1 MIKDIDI
8 KILVMLIFLIL
19 GKSYALENK
28 IVLKIDNEIITT
40 LDVFD
45 EINELKFFNENFR
58 IMDNENEIYQIALQ
72 SILRHEIKKTEVFKN
87 IDKFQF
93 ADETYLDSIIKKNYE
108 KLGYNNLTDFKENL
122 RKNEVNFVKFKEKLK
137 INLLWNEIIYAKFFD
152 KVILNENKLRDQIN
166 NKKNINKTFNL
177 NEIVYQVQNLK
188 DVDRI
193 YNIIK
198 NDIIK
203 LGFKNAAIKHSLSNT
218 SSTGGTIG
226 WVDENTLNEQILNEL
241 ESIPAQSITKPI
253 RISGGF
259 LILQKLEEKEI
270 SKNLNSDEELK
281 KLMRFEADQQLNNF
295 SNIYF
300 NKIKNNLQINAP

>member
-28 IVLKIDNEIITT
+28 IVLKIDNKIITT

-58 IMDNENEIYQIALQ
+58 IMDSEDEIYQIALQ
-72 SILRHEIKKTEVFKN
+72 SILRHKIKKIEVSKN
-87 IDKFQF
+87 IDKFQIT
-93 ADETYLDSIIKKNYE
+93 DETYLDNLIKKNYE

-122 RKNEVNFVKFKEKLK
+122 KKKEVNFFKYKEKLK
-137 INLLWNEIIYAKFFD
+137 TNLLWNEIIYAKFFN
-152 KVILNENKLRDQIN
+152 KVVLNENKLRDQIN
-166 NKKNINKTFNL
+166 NKRNINKTFNL

-188 DVDRI
+188 DVDRM

-198 NDIIK
+198 DDIIK
-203 LGFKNAAIKHSLSNT
+203 LGFKSAAIKHSLSNT
-218 SSTGGTIG
+218 SSAGGGIG
-226 WVDENTLNEQILNEL
+226 WVDENALNEQILNEL
-241 ESIPAQSITKPI
+241 ESISVQSITKPI

-281 KLMRFEADQQLNNF
+281 KLMRFEADQQLSNF

-300 NKIKNNLQINAP
+300 NKIKNDLQINAP

>member
-1 MIKDIDI
+1 MIKNIDI

-28 IVLKIDNEIITT
+28 IVLKIDNKIITT

-58 IMDNENEIYQIALQ
+58 IMDSEDEIYQIALQ
-72 SILRHEIKKTEVFKN
+72 SILRHKIKKIEVSKN
-87 IDKFQF
+87 IDKFQIT
-93 ADETYLDSIIKKNYE
+93 DETYLDNLIKKNYE

-122 RKNEVNFVKFKEKLK
+122 KKKKVNFFKYKEKLK
-137 INLLWNEIIYAKFFD
+137 TNLLWNEIIYAKFFN
-152 KVILNENKLRDQIN
+152 KVVLNENKLRDQIN
-166 NKKNINKTFNL
+166 NKRNINKTFNL

-188 DVDRI
+188 DVDRM

-198 NDIIK
+198 DDIIK
-203 LGFKNAAIKHSLSNT
+203 LGFKSAAIKHSLSNT
-218 SSTGGTIG
+218 SSAGGGIG
-226 WVDENTLNEQILNEL
+226 WVDENALNEQILNEL
-241 ESIPAQSITKPI
+241 ESISVQSITKPI

-281 KLMRFEADQQLNNF
+281 KLMRFEADQQLSNF

-300 NKIKNNLQINAP
+300 NKIKNDLQINAP